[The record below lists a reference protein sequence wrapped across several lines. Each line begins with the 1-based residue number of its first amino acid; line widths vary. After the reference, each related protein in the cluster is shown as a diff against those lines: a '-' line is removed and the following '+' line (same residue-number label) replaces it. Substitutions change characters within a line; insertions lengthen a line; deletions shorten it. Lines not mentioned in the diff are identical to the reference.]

1 MIGGMDKS
9 VLLLWRSHN
18 NDQVV
23 HAPIIHV
30 AGAVTDTNKTYG
42 AYVAAE
48 NNTFNNTCNSSSDS
62 SSNSNS
68 DSSSNRGGEHI
79 DHLPMFCKKTRRNQD
94 KVPKLNFFVKGYT
107 K

>member
-1 MIGGMDKS
+1 MDKT

-30 AGAVTDTNKTYG
+30 AGAVTDTDETYG

-48 NNTFNNTCNSSSDS
+48 NNTFNNTSNSSSDKHVKS
-62 SSNSNS
+62 
-68 DSSSNRGGEHI
+68 RGKI
-79 DHLPMFCKKTRRNQD
+79 SVSAPSTI
-94 KVPKLNFFVKGYT
+94 
-107 K
+107 